1 MDSQQWVNDHL
12 MSSMLYQ
19 VIGLCDAK
27 AGVAYVLLDLATSGL
42 HEDPPAA
49 CHEALRRLDEVH
61 LIFFHHDVEIT

>member
-1 MDSQQWVNDHL
+1 MDSQQWVNHL
-12 MSSMLYQ
+12 VSPMLYP

-49 CHEALRRLDEVH
+49 CREALRRLDEVH
-61 LIFFHHDVEIT
+61 LIFPPRCKNHLE